1 MKEKTKITT
10 IAIDEF
16 TNEELTKF
24 CKSNHLTKKAFIKNS
39 LAYFQR
45 NGVNPI
51 IHETPKIE
59 LTKLGKRIESSIE
72 ILRGIET
79 KTLIPNQ
86 TELLIKLEEMREL
99 FVKLG
104 NVQIKQNQQIER
116 ILNKGEKNDL

>member
-1 MKEKTKITT
+1 MSENAKITT

-24 CKSNHLTKKAFIKNS
+24 CKANHLTKKAFIKNS
-39 LAYFQR
+39 LTYFKR

-59 LTKLGKRIESSIE
+59 LTKLEKRIEASIE

-86 TELLIKLEEMREL
+86 VELLIKLEEMREL

-104 NVQIKQNQQIER
+104 NVQMKQNQQIEI
-116 ILNKGEKNDL
+116 ILNKREKNDL

>member
-1 MKEKTKITT
+1 MSENAKITT

-24 CKSNHLTKKAFIKNS
+24 CKANHLTKKAFIKNS
-39 LAYFQR
+39 LTYFQR

-86 TELLIKLEEMREL
+86 VELLIKLEEMREL

-104 NVQIKQNQQIER
+104 NVQMKQNQQIEI
-116 ILNKGEKNDL
+116 ILNKREKE